1 MTSFPSTM
9 QVAPLT
15 VRDIVHHAE
24 RVYSDRRI
32 FTVEADG
39 VREATFAEVIS
50 RARRLATAL
59 ENLGVTRG
67 ERVATLMWNNQEHL
81 EAYVAVPTMGAV
93 LHTLNLRLFPDQ
105 LAFVVNDAEDAVI
118 IVDASVLGL
127 IARIRDRISPR
138 HLIVRGTPE
147 DSYGLEFLDYEELLA
162 TVDND
167 DYSWPDLDEN
177 TPAIACYTSG
187 TTGDPKGVV
196 YSHRSL
202 WLHSLAIQTQNSI
215 ALGESDR
222 ALLVVPMFHVNAWGM
237 PYGGLWCGADLVMP
251 QMFLKGEHL
260 ASTIQQLRPT
270 LALGVP
276 TIWMDLLRAA
286 TTGEYDLSSLRV
298 LVAGGAAVPA
308 TLIRAYRD
316 QLGLTVL
323 QGWGMTETSPLVAV
337 AVPPI
342 GAEGEDEITYRAKT
356 GRLVAGVEIRV
367 VNEEGEVLPHDGKS
381 VGELELRGPWI
392 AASYIKGR
400 EPDSFHDGWLRTGDI
415 GTVDAR
421 GFIVISDRRK
431 DVIKSGGEWISSV
444 ELENLVMGHPSVHQA
459 AVIAV
464 PHERWQERPL
474 CLVVLREGEDLD
486 VEDLRRHLAPHV
498 ASWWIPEFWATLPEM
513 PLTSVGKFDKRELRR
528 RHGEGEIEVVSV

>member
-1 MTSFPSTM
+1 MSSFPATM
-9 QVAPLT
+9 QAAPLT

-24 RVYSDRRI
+24 RVYSERRV
-32 FTVEADG
+32 FTVEATG
-39 VREATFAEVIS
+39 AREATFAEVIS
-50 RARRLATAL
+50 RARRLARAL
-59 ENLGVTRG
+59 ENLGVARG
-67 ERVATLMWNNQEHL
+67 DRVATLMWNNQAHL

-105 LAFVVNDAEDAVI
+105 LAFVINDADDAVI
-118 IVDASVLGL
+118 IADASVLGL
-127 IARIRDRISPR
+127 LARLGNSIHPR
-138 HLIVRGTPE
+138 HLIVSGTPQ
-147 DSYGLEFLDYEELLA
+147 DSYGLDYLDYESLLA
-162 TVDND
+162 SVND
-167 DYSWPDLDEN
+167 DFEWPDLDEN
-177 TPAIACYTSG
+177 SPAIACYTSG

-237 PYGGLWCGADLVMP
+237 PYGGLWCGADLIMP
-251 QMFLKGEHL
+251 QMYLKGEQL
-260 ASTIQQLRPT
+260 AQTIHDLRPT

-286 TTGEYDLSSLRV
+286 SSGEYDLSSLRV
-298 LVAGGAAVPA
+298 LVAGGASVSA

-316 QLGLTVL
+316 QLGLTML

-337 AVPPI
+337 ATPP
-342 GAEGEDEITYRAKT
+342 AEATGDEEILYRAKT

-367 VNEEGEVLPHDGKS
+367 VDEEGTPLPHDGAS
-381 VGELELRGPWI
+381 VGEFELRGPWI
-392 AASYIKGR
+392 AGGYIKGR
-400 EPDSFHDGWLRTGDI
+400 DPESFHDGWLRTGDI
-415 GTVDAR
+415 GTVDAH
-421 GFIVISDRRK
+421 GFVVISDRRK

-444 ELENLVMGHPSVHQA
+444 ELENHLMAHPSVHQA

-464 PHERWQERPL
+464 AHDKWQERPL
-474 CLVVLREGEDLD
+474 ALVVLREGHDLD
-486 VEDLRRHLAPHV
+486 VVALREHLRDHV
-498 ASWWIPEFWATLPEM
+498 ASWWIPDYWAVVVEM

-528 RHGEGEIEVVSV
+528 RHGAGEFEVRDA